1 MRCLKCN
8 AIDQS
13 IYQSNY
19 SPSFTLAPS
28 VCHKTTGHSHRRRP
42 PAHAFHLACRKT
54 QDCTTHKPA
63 DQATHQHR
71 LHHCIYAADSGTGTA
86 AAPVSV
92 LTFRSI
98 AVVFIHPLSLLH
110 LRRPPA
116 QVPADCLHASR
127 VLVCYLRY
135 SLASRVPRSAGRLS
149 LGSPETFQNSTWT

>member
-8 AIDQS
+8 AINQS
-13 IYQSNY
+13 INQI
-19 SPSFTLAPS
+19 T
-28 VCHKTTGHSHRRRP
+28 SHRSHSPHQSVTRQSDIAIAAVLRRMHFTWHT
-42 PAHAFHLACRKT
+42 AR
-54 QDCTTHKPA
+54 HKPA

-86 AAPVSV
+86 AAPNSG

-127 VLVCYLRY
+127 VLACYLRY

-149 LGSPETFQNSTWT
+149 LGSPETFQNSTWTKTNDDI